1 MKQIFLSSILLF
13 TFFVNGQLTANR
25 WHVFGKSSGGY
36 MDSTSYLNIG
46 ASAEYLFR
54 GGLALNYNFE
64 YQKRGDF
71 NHIHGSMG
79 SLVGPLLIISGIV
92 YDAAFN
98 PFGFT
103 EGLSLSRWT
112 TIGGL
117 LIAIL
122 PDGISYHVP
131 INYHWDFAPYTNF
144 VGVDYIWSKKWSY
157 SEWKYAL
164 SLGGKFTYWNYNGLT
179 FNSFIETRKVASAKW
194 GLGAGV
200 GIGYSF
206 APISDSNKVKLPTI
220 R

>member
-1 MKQIFLSSILLF
+1 MKKLLIFVFIFPLF
-13 TFFVNGQLTANR
+13 LRAQLTSNR
-25 WHVFGKSSGGY
+25 WHVYGKVSGGII
-36 MDSTSYLNIG
+36 DSTTYYNLG
-46 ASAEYLFR
+46 GSAEYFFR
-54 GGLALNYNFE
+54 NGIALNYNFE
-64 YQKRGDF
+64 YQRRGDF

-103 EGLSLSRWT
+103 QGLSLSRWT

-122 PDGISYHVP
+122 PDGVSYHFP
-131 INYHWDFAPYTNF
+131 YNYHWDFSPYINF
-144 VGVDYIWSKKWSY
+144 VGVDYVWSKKQNY

-164 SLGGKFTYWNYNGLT
+164 SIGNKITYWSSNGLT
-179 FNSFIETRKVASAKW
+179 LNTFVEARKVASTNW
-194 GLGAGV
+194 GIGGGF

-206 APISDSNKVKLPTI
+206 SPISDSNKVKLPAI

>member
-1 MKQIFLSSILLF
+1 MKITVLIITLVMSLSIRA
-13 TFFVNGQLTANR
+13 QLTATR
-25 WHVFGKSSGGY
+25 WHVYGKTSVGY
-36 MDSTSYLNIG
+36 MDSTNYVNIG
-46 ASAEYLFR
+46 GSAEYLFR
-54 GGLALNYNFE
+54 SGWGLNYNLE

-71 NHIHGSMG
+71 HHIHGSMG

-103 EGLSLSRWT
+103 DGLSLSRWT

-122 PDGISYHVP
+122 PDGISYHFP
-131 INYHWDFAPYTNF
+131 LNYHWDFAPYVNF
-144 VGVDYIWSKKWSY
+144 LGVDYIWSKKWTY

-164 SLGGKFTYWNYNGLT
+164 SLGGKFTYWNFNGLT
-179 FNSFIETRKVASAKW
+179 LNSFIETRKVASAKW
-194 GLGAGV
+194 GLGLGV
-200 GIGYSF
+200 GVGYSF
-206 APISDSNKVKLPTI
+206 GTISDSDKVRLPTV